1 MTKGIRKR
9 AGSLRRNLA
18 FGRVALRRSVT
29 AYVGWLGEGNVGDE
43 AMFLA
48 HRQLF
53 PELDFV
59 GVPASSSTALTR
71 AAGGLPWL
79 HCQAVCLG
87 GGTLIG
93 NGHFRLALE
102 NAVAGWPEAPRFT
115 LGVGVEDPGY
125 REGLRSG
132 VVEELDRW
140 RMLLERF
147 QSVGVRGPLSQSA
160 LADLGIQS
168 DVVGDPALALR
179 LPTRPPDDGLL
190 GLNVGT
196 VDDQWGLD
204 PDAFRRQAISL
215 ARGLLG
221 DGWRILLVP
230 TFSDDVA
237 FQRALA
243 DELGQGVSVADGPLG
258 VPEVAEQLAR
268 CQLVIAHKLHA
279 AVLAAAVEVPAIALE
294 YRPKCRDFQESVGR
308 GAFVMRTD
316 QMDEAVVRQWVRET
330 ADDREEH
337 VRDLAE
343 HVERLRERLATAAA
357 GISRT
362 ARAEP
367 RALSPRRRAR

>member
-1 MTKGIRKR
+1 MTNGIRKR
-9 AGSLRRNLA
+9 AGSLKRDLA

-43 AMFLA
+43 AMFQA
-48 HRQLF
+48 HRQLL
-53 PELDFV
+53 PGLDFV
-59 GVPASSSTALTR
+59 GVPASSSTAPAR
-71 AAGGLPWL
+71 IAGSLPWL
-79 HCQAVCLG
+79 RCQAVCLG

-102 NAVAGWPEAPRFT
+102 NALAAWPRAPRFT

-125 REGLRSG
+125 RVGLRSG
-132 VVEELDRW
+132 VVEELERW
-140 RMLLERF
+140 RVLLEGF
-147 QSVGVRGPLSQSA
+147 HSVGVRGPLSQSA
-160 LADLGIQS
+160 LADLGIES

-179 LPTRPPDDGLL
+179 PPTRPPDDGLL

-204 PDAFRRQAISL
+204 PAAFRRQAVNL

-230 TFSDDVA
+230 TFSGDVA
-237 FQRALA
+237 FQHELA
-243 DELGQGVSVADGPLG
+243 DELGDGVSVAAGPLG
-258 VPEVAEQLAR
+258 VAQVAEQLAR
-268 CQLVIAHKLHA
+268 CQVVIAHKLHA

-316 QMDEAVVRQWVRET
+316 QMDEALMRQWVRET
-330 ADDREEH
+330 ADDRAGHARSLAGH
-337 VRDLAE
+337 VG
-343 HVERLRERLATAAA
+343 VLRERLATAAA
-357 GISRT
+357 SIT
-362 ARAEP
+362 AA
-367 RALSPRRRAR
+367 SGT